1 MRTLA
6 LDYGDKTIG
15 VAVSDPLGILAVG
28 VETIRRTDAVQL
40 KKSLS
45 RLRELI
51 AHYTVSEILLG
62 YPKNMNNSEGPRCE
76 QTKVFKE
83 RLERSFQGIP
93 VILWDERLS
102 TVGAMRG
109 MANLSYQK
117 KHDLIDTMAAAYIL
131 QGYLDS
137 KNQRKGVTR
146 VALYDEEDELEDDAF
161 EVITMRDEDGEDIS
175 FVVLDVKD
183 YNGAKYLLVLEEEFM
198 DDEDAEAS
206 IIKAVEDEDE
216 DEVYAFI
223 EDDDEFE
230 AVAGLFRDGNED
242 FDIEY

>member
-1 MRTLA
+1 
-6 LDYGDKTIG
+6 
-15 VAVSDPLGILAVG
+15 
-28 VETIRRTDAVQL
+28 
-40 KKSLS
+40 
-45 RLRELI
+45 
-51 AHYTVSEILLG
+51 
-62 YPKNMNNSEGPRCE
+62 
-76 QTKVFKE
+76 
-83 RLERSFQGIP
+83 
-93 VILWDERLS
+93 
-102 TVGAMRG
+102 
-109 MANLSYQK
+109 
-117 KHDLIDTMAAAYIL
+117 
-131 QGYLDS
+131 
-137 KNQRKGVTR
+137 
-146 VALYDEEDELEDDAF
+146 
-161 EVITMRDEDGEDIS
+161 MRDEDGEDIS